1 MDDSAGGPATQ
12 TRGLGEADLSTREV
26 AELLTW
32 GDAVVGFEHASGTLF
47 AEVEARM
54 GLSRSSFELL
64 QRLLRAP
71 EQRAPIT
78 QLARTLIFSS
88 GGMTKLAD
96 RLVEAGLVE
105 RVPSP
110 DDRRVINLA
119 LTDAGLTSARAAAR
133 IFIDALR
140 RTVVSQLGEDQ
151 YQQLVALLSGFSG
164 ADAGCAQSG
173 SGP

>member
-1 MDDSAGGPATQ
+1 MDDAAVGPATQ

-26 AELLTW
+26 AELRTW
-32 GDAVVGFEHASGTLF
+32 GDVVVGFEHASGTLF

-64 QRLLRAP
+64 QRLLQAP
-71 EQRAPIT
+71 EARMPIT

-105 RVPSP
+105 RIPSR

-140 RTVVSQLGEDQ
+140 RTIVSQLGEDQ
-151 YQQLVALLSGFSG
+151 YQQLVGLLSGLTG
-164 ADAGCAQSG
+164 GDAGCAQSG

>member
-32 GDAVVGFEHASGTLF
+32 GDVVVGFEQASGTLF

-64 QRLLRAP
+64 QRLLQAP
-71 EQRAPIT
+71 EARMPIT

-88 GGMTKLAD
+88 GGMS
-96 RLVEAGLVE
+96 E
-105 RVPSP
+105 
-110 DDRRVINLA
+110 
-119 LTDAGLTSARAAAR
+119 
-133 IFIDALR
+133 
-140 RTVVSQLGEDQ
+140 
-151 YQQLVALLSGFSG
+151 LSGPLVPASLCASIPHSG
-164 ADAGCAQSG
+164 VR
-173 SGP
+173 

>member
-12 TRGLGEADLSTREV
+12 TRGLGEADLSTLEV

-96 RLVEAGLVE
+96 RLVEAGLVGS
-105 RVPSP
+105 RP
-110 DDRRVINLA
+110 
-119 LTDAGLTSARAAAR
+119 
-133 IFIDALR
+133 R
-140 RTVVSQLGEDQ
+140 RTRP
-151 YQQLVALLSGFSG
+151 
-164 ADAGCAQSG
+164 QSR
-173 SGP
+173 